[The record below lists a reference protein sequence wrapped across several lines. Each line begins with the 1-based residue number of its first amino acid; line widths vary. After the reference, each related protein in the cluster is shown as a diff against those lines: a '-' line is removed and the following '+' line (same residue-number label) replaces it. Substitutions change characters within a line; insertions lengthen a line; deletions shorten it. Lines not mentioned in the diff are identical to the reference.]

1 MMIAF
6 LCLVSVLQATHEAS
20 SQSAKEAYL
29 RRSGPQAVEMC
40 LKVAQRAVEAK
51 IDPLEVIAI
60 SFHETRHRGDLN
72 SKAGARGPLQ
82 ALPRYWSRRGD
93 RDHIDAGI
101 RAWTYYRARSK
112 DIRAAAGKYNGAGEK
127 SAYARDVETH
137 YHLLQDARQWVQT
150 R

>member
-29 RRSGPQAVEMC
+29 RRSGPRAMEMC
-40 LKVAQRAVEAK
+40 LKVAQRAVEAQ

-60 SFHETRHRGDLN
+60 SFNETRHRDLI
-72 SKAGARGPLQ
+72 SRAGARGPLQ

-112 DIRAAAGKYNGAGEK
+112 DIRTAAGKYNGAGKK

>member
-1 MMIAF
+1 MMITL

-20 SQSAKEAYL
+20 SLSAKEAYL
-29 RRSGPQAVEMC
+29 RRSGPRAMKMC
-40 LKVAQRAVEAK
+40 VKVAQRAVEAK
-51 IDPLEVIAI
+51 IDPLEIISI
-60 SFHETRHRGDLN
+60 SFNETRHRDLI

-82 ALPRYWSRRGD
+82 ALPQYWSRRGD

-112 DIRAAAGKYNGAGEK
+112 DIRTAAGRYNGAGWK
-127 SAYARDVETH
+127 SVYARHVETH
-137 YHLLQDARQWVQT
+137 YHLLKDARQWV

>member
-1 MMIAF
+1 MMITF
-6 LCLVSVLQATHEAS
+6 LCLISVYQATHEAS

-29 RRSGPQAVEMC
+29 RRSGPRAMEMC
-40 LKVAQRAVEAK
+40 VKVAQRAVEAK
-51 IDPLEVIAI
+51 IDPLEIIAV
-60 SFHETRHRGDLN
+60 SFTESRHRDLI

-101 RAWTYYRARSK
+101 RAWTYYRKRSK
-112 DIRAAAGKYNGAGEK
+112 DIRAAAGRYNGAGGK
-127 SAYARDVETH
+127 SVYARDVERH
-137 YHLLQDARQWVQT
+137 YHLLQDARQWIKT